1 MGLFEIN
8 LPKVGKEYIEFANDV
23 LKLTVSLLVAFLVSR
38 TASTKNNFMDIA
50 FSELYMYLLIGYT
63 FYHLLVKDLIELSPI
78 N

>member
-23 LKLTVSLLVAFLVSR
+23 LKLTVSLLVAFLVFR